1 MERQVRLPGL
11 LPRYPARRPAPVVQ
25 QTGPINF
32 QHIRVEKSTIGAIN
46 TGTIQQLDVA
56 IGQAEGAGAG
66 ALAGAVKT
74 LAEAF
79 MQSKELDDA
88 RKNEALEQLTLL
100 TEQVRLPAQQRKPGL
115 IRAALGA
122 LKDTATTAAGLLSVW
137 EKAKPYLDQLL
148 PP

>member
-1 MERQVRLPGL
+1 
-11 LPRYPARRPAPVVQ
+11 VVQ
-25 QTGPINF
+25 QTGPVNF
-32 QHIRVEKSTIGAIN
+32 QNMRVEKSTIGSIN
-46 TGTIQQLDVA
+46 TGTIHQLDVA
-56 IGQAEGAGAG
+56 IGQAHDAGA
-66 ALAGAVKT
+66 APLAEAIKA

-79 MQSKELDDA
+79 VQSKDLDDS

-100 TEQVRLPAQQRKPGL
+100 TEQVRLPAAQRKSGL

-122 LKDTATTAAGLLSVW
+122 LKDTATTVAGLLSVW